1 VRNISE
7 FPSPKERGENVLG
20 IQKYFEYGFLK
31 LKFLNKLILIA
42 SPSSEVSLTP
52 LLRRGEFSKVSA

>member
-20 IQKYFEYGFLK
+20 IQKYFEYVF
-31 LKFLNKLILIA
+31 FEIEI
-42 SPSSEVSLTP
+42 SEQTNINC
-52 LLRRGEFSKVSA
+52 FSFI